1 MGKERE
7 KTTVVGEK
15 KPANQKKNNE
25 KSVYNSSPKMAPVPK
40 KGKMRKSKKE
50 KRRKGIIIT
59 SVADETLTVFL
70 EAQEKVMRR
79 VAEQH
84 NVHVV
89 EVFKVFG
96 NVLDSK
102 KLMRQIKEFVEIN
115 EYEVILTQ
123 SRYRLSTNICD
134 ILDFEIFIVEHG
146 AEIIY
151 L

>member
-7 KTTVVGEK
+7 KTTVAGEK
-15 KPANQKKNNE
+15 KPANLKKNNE
-25 KSVYNSSPKMAPVPK
+25 KTVYNSSQKMAPVPK
-40 KGKMRKSKKE
+40 RGKKRKSKKE

-59 SVADETLTVFL
+59 SVADETLSIFL

-84 NVHVV
+84 NVNVV
-89 EVFKVFG
+89 EVFKIVG

-102 KLMRQIKEFVEIN
+102 KLMQQIKEFVEIN
-115 EYEVILTQ
+115 EYEVILIQ

>member
-1 MGKERE
+1 MENKKEKFNSTGQIGPR
-7 KTTVVGEK
+7 T
-15 KPANQKKNNE
+15 NKKNNE

-50 KRRKGIIIT
+50 KRRKGIIIS
-59 SVADETLTVFL
+59 SVTDETLSVFL

-84 NVHVV
+84 NVYVV

-102 KLMRQIKEFVEIN
+102 KLMKQIKEFVEIN